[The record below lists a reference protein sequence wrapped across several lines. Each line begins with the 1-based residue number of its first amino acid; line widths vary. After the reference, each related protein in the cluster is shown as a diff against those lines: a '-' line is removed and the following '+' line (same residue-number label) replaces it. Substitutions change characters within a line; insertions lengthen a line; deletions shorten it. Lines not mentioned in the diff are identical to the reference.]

1 MRYSTKLFQEDQ
13 ADLNGYIVHRYKSRT
28 QWLQGRCKGIG
39 GSDSSAV
46 LGRNP
51 WKTNVDLYRQ
61 KVGIEAA
68 PDISNK
74 EAVKYGHAA
83 EEPLR
88 SLFRLDHPELTVN
101 YLSNTI
107 LQSKKHPFLL
117 YSPDGLLVENKT
129 GRKGILEIKT
139 TTILQSMQREK
150 WRDMIPENYLYQV
163 LHGLIVTGF
172 DFVILRAQLKYSQDY
187 IQIREYTIER
197 DVFQEE
203 MDAQLKLLIK
213 FWEENVMAKKEPA
226 LILPDLISTSF

>member
-1 MRYSTKLFQEDQ
+1 MRYSTKLFQPAQDSQ
-13 ADLNGYIVHRYKSRT
+13 YIVHRYANRN
-28 QWLQGRCKGIG
+28 QWLKGRVKGIG
-39 GSDSSAV
+39 GSDSSAA

-74 EAVKYGHAA
+74 EAVKYGHTA

-88 SLFRLDHPELTVN
+88 SLFKLDHSELTVN

-107 LQSKKHPFLL
+107 LQNKEYPFLL
-117 YSPDGLLVENKT
+117 YSPDGLLIENNT

-150 WRDMIPENYLYQV
+150 WKDTIPENYLYQV

-172 DFVILRAQLKYSQDY
+172 DFVILRAQLKYSEDY

-197 DVFQEE
+197 EVFQEE
-203 MDAQLKLLIK
+203 MDVQLNLLIK
-213 FWEENVMAKKEPA
+213 FWNENVMQRKEPA
-226 LILPDLISTSF
+226 LILPEI